1 LLAYCVIRD
10 REDEMIT
17 VDASFMPSGERIMPG
32 RMLEPA
38 DTPFAQWLA
47 ENVRARGLSLRALGE
62 RSDMTHARLSQY
74 IGGDE
79 APRGA
84 VERIARALVPDGLS
98 EEEAEEAYRRLS
110 LGGLRA
116 AGYETPMDDDLRVFV
131 EYFEGT
137 PPEDREP
144 LRDTLRLL
152 RQLHRGGHV
161 RPTGR
166 DEK

>member
-1 LLAYCVIRD
+1 
-10 REDEMIT
+10 M
-17 VDASFMPSGERIMPG
+17 
-32 RMLEPA
+32 EPA

-79 APRGA
+79 APRSA
-84 VERIARALVPDGLS
+84 VERIARALVPDGLG
-98 EEEAEEAYRRLS
+98 EAEAEEAYRRLS
-110 LGGLRA
+110 LSGLRA

-137 PPEDREP
+137 PPEGQEDLRESI
-144 LRDTLRLL
+144 RVIRA
-152 RQLHRGGHV
+152 LHSGGHV

-166 DEK
+166 GDE